1 MLGSMQKFIG
11 ALARLSLVILASG
24 LFWSTQSAKAQQ
36 DDKMRALEQ
45 REQEAIAQMN
55 ADEAQNFPP
64 LRVAV
69 ENGDAAWVKQL
80 LDGGADVNQQ
90 FENHFTVIY
99 LAPTPEIAD
108 LLLAKKPDLEIRA
121 GMSETPLESIAEEC
135 ARKNNDPA
143 LRSICDRLLAAGA
156 QYTVDAAIYL
166 NDIDRVKK
174 LLKAH
179 DPEDP
184 PWVNATQ
191 GAHSVPLR
199 VAAMMGRD
207 DICKLLLD
215 NKADPNDFKQG
226 LGFPIIVDAMSH
238 PTIVKMLIAAGA
250 DLKTRITWRGGKG
263 GLVIIGDNATALHY
277 AGVRGNQESVQLL
290 IDAGIDVNA
299 VDAWGQTAL
308 IVAVREDGMNAGRG
322 PAADAIAKSRLDVI
336 KYLAHGSSL
345 TAADTQG
352 RTALDWAKQIK
363 KQDVIDALTAASRPT
378 TQP

>member
-1 MLGSMQKFIG
+1 
-11 ALARLSLVILASG
+11 
-24 LFWSTQSAKAQQ
+24 
-36 DDKMRALEQ
+36 
-45 REQEAIAQMN
+45 
-55 ADEAQNFPP
+55 
-64 LRVAV
+64 
-69 ENGDAAWVKQL
+69 
-80 LDGGADVNQQ
+80 
-90 FENHFTVIY
+90 
-99 LAPTPEIAD
+99 
-108 LLLAKKPDLEIRA
+108 
-121 GMSETPLESIAEEC
+121 
-135 ARKNNDPA
+135 
-143 LRSICDRLLAAGA
+143 
-156 QYTVDAAIYL
+156 
-166 NDIDRVKK
+166 
-174 LLKAH
+174 
-179 DPEDP
+179 
-184 PWVNATQ
+184 
-191 GAHSVPLR
+191 
-199 VAAMMGRD
+199 MMGRD